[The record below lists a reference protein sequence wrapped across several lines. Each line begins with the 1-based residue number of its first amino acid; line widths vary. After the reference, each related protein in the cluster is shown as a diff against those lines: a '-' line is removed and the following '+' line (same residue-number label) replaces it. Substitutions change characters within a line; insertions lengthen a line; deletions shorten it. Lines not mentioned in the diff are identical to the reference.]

1 MCNIIRHCDFLI
13 PFPIGDILL
22 KLWYEMVNT
31 GKKVDG
37 QDESGDTAMEG
48 AEAA

>member
-1 MCNIIRHCDFLI
+1 MIFCYH
-13 PFPIGDILL
+13 LL
-22 KLWYEMVNT
+22 FETCHFTLWCEMVNA